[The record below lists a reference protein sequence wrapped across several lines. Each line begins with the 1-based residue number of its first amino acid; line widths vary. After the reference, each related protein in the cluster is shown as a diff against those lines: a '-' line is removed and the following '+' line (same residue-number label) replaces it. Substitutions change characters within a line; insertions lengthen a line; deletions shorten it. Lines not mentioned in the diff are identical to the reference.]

1 MARAKTAC
9 YKPPPMSSPPWDRV
23 RLVAFDVDG
32 TLVEHDAS
40 LVVWQLLHK
49 RFVGDDAVNALRY
62 KQYLAGQLS
71 YADWVR
77 LDIEGWRQ
85 GGATRTQ
92 IEEVIRADLRLV
104 PGARE
109 VTSELHARGF
119 ILAVVSGTLDVV
131 LDVLFPDHPF
141 HHVFTN
147 KIFFDAAGAIDGWQ
161 ATPFDMDGKADALR
175 TLSGNLGIA
184 PEEIAFVGD
193 HVNDCSAL
201 SLVGC
206 PVAYDPKHDSVR
218 LLACRVLPRGGLRG
232 LLELLPTRAPGAR

>member
-1 MARAKTAC
+1 
-9 YKPPPMSSPPWDRV
+9 MSPPPWDRV

-62 KQYLAGQLS
+62 KQYLEGQLT

-85 GGATRTQ
+85 GGATRAQ

-109 VTSELHARGF
+109 VTRELHARGF
-119 ILAVVSGTLDVV
+119 VLAVVSGTLDVV

-141 HHVFTN
+141 HHVFSN
-147 KIFFDAAGAIDGWQ
+147 KIFFDAAGSIDGWQ

-175 TLSGNLGIA
+175 TLSSDLGIA
-184 PEEIAFVGD
+184 PDEIAFVGD

-206 PVAYDPKHDSVR
+206 PVAYDPKHDRVR
-218 LLACRVLPRGGLRG
+218 SLACSVLPRGGLRG
-232 LLELLPTRAPGAR
+232 LLELLPTRAPQPR

>member
-1 MARAKTAC
+1 MARANTAC
-9 YKPPPMSSPPWDRV
+9 YKPPPMSPAPWDRV

-40 LVVWQLLHK
+40 LVVWQLLHR
-49 RFVGDDAVNALRY
+49 RFVGDDAVNARRY
-62 KQYLAGQLS
+62 KQYLAGHLS
-71 YADWVR
+71 YAEWVR
-77 LDIEGWRQ
+77 LDIEGWRE
-85 GGATRTQ
+85 GGATRAQ

-109 VTSELHARGF
+109 VIGELHSRGF

-147 KIFFDAAGAIDGWQ
+147 KIFFDDTGAIEGWR

-175 TLSGNLGIA
+175 GLARDLGI
-184 PEEIAFVGD
+184 PPDEIAFVGD

-201 SLVGC
+201 ALVGC
-206 PVAYDPKHDSVR
+206 PVAYDPKHESVSS
-218 LLACRVLPRGGLRG
+218 LACSVLPRGGLRG
-232 LLELLPTRAPGAR
+232 LLELLPTRVSHTR